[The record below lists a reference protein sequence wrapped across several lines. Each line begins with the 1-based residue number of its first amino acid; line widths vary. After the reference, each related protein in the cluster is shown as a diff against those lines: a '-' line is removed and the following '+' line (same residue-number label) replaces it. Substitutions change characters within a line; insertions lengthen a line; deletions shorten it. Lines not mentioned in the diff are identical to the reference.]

1 MELGL
6 AELAI
11 SVMGAL
17 DNAGLM
23 ASGAG
28 LLANL
33 ARNPHNQAGLAA
45 AGAVQMLVEGMQKH
59 ADDVEVQQRTIGDP
73 EVYM

>member
-1 MELGL
+1 MELAL

-11 SVMGAL
+11 TVMGAL

-45 AGAVQMLVEGMQKH
+45 ATAV
-59 ADDVEVQQRTIGDP
+59 
-73 EVYM
+73 